1 MATSQ
6 NSGFSNF
13 LTQFLAPNVANFFNQ
28 RNVQNQQRDIQ
39 NTLLNQF
46 GQIPNVA
53 SSQGIVNQQGSNI
66 FVLPSL
72 QQRALQARTQAATEG
87 IFGSFQEK
95 QDFEKALAEERIG
108 FDRRKQRE
116 IDEVTGMLRGQGRL
130 GTTAGAEE
138 LAAMRQRFEEQE
150 QAFEKTVRER
160 HFKERQDL
168 YDSLLAGSRV
178 QSEQLAAPNEVLG
191 QGIDFLKAKQGIQE
205 AFTGSQNTQDD
216 ARNIAF
222 QQFFKAFENV
232 DFFDKLKDAGD
243 DIKKRIKDFFD
254 PTQTPPTTIPQTRT
268 PMNVPGSPVTNPNFL
283 PQNLPPSVAPNV
295 HGGPVIPPPTSATAG
310 QLQGSLASGP
320 FGPGQAAPT
329 APFNTNFIPPGTLG
343 GGAGAGA
350 ITTGVPLQGSLAGGG
365 PFGPSIAAAKTVSGL
380 GTALGP
386 PSVLPSVLAGTAGT
400 TAATVGGL
408 AGSASAVPFTAA
420 AVPGVGLALAAM
432 AFVGKFSSGMTPKN
446 HAEGLAV
453 SLSAL
458 GKQNSNMVLP
468 GSGNTMS
475 LQAVANLPMQIL
487 RAKGHDP
494 RELVRLGAPPQ
505 LANLIN
511 HPLMLRTKSPG
522 TPGGFITTG
531 GGKGGATVGNILD
544 GIGTPQFNLVM
555 DTLRQMNAPGFAN
568 VQAQVNAHLAK
579 KKQSAAVQL
588 NRP

>member
-320 FGPGQAAPT
+320 FGP
-329 APFNTNFIPPGTLG
+329 
-343 GGAGAGA
+343 
-350 ITTGVPLQGSLAGGG
+350 
-365 PFGPSIAAAKTVSGL
+365 SIAAAKTVSGL

-511 HPLMLRTKSPG
+511 HPLMLRTKNPG
-522 TPGGFITTG
+522 TPGGYITTG
-531 GGKGGATVGNILD
+531 GGAGGATVGNVLD